1 MAAFAANLALGPKEL
16 RGMRH
21 ALMSW
26 LELGHAPE
34 DVRNAVMLATHEA
47 AANAMVHGNPGSP
60 VTVSAAQGEDGGFTI
75 EVINV
80 GGWKQ
85 PEPEHAGR
93 GLEMMTQLMRE
104 VAIHTRVR
112 MLSR

>member
-1 MAAFAANLALGPKEL
+1 MAAFAANLVHGTKDL

-21 ALMSW
+21 ALLSW
-26 LELGHAPE
+26 LELEHAPE
-34 DVRNAVMLATHEA
+34 DVCNAVILATHEA
-47 AANAMVHGNPGSP
+47 AANAMVHGDAKSP
-60 VTVSAAQGEDGGFTI
+60 VTVSATQSEDGGFTI

-85 PEPEHAGR
+85 PQAEHAGR
-93 GLEMMTQLMRE
+93 GLAMMTELMRD

-112 MLSR
+112 MLS